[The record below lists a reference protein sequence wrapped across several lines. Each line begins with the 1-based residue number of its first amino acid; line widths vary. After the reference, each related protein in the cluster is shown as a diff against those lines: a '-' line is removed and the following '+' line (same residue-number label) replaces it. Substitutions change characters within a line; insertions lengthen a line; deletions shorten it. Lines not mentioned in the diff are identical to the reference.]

1 MMGGLQFRALHEEM
15 IGSGKMT
22 DREFHDAVLE
32 GGSMPVEMVRV
43 RVRKEVIPRNYTARW
58 KFLGEEV
65 TP

>member
-1 MMGGLQFRALHEEM
+1 M
-15 IGSGKMT
+15 S

-43 RVRKEVIPRNYTARW
+43 RVRKEAIPRDYTARW